1 RSRTRPNP
9 PSRQSRRST
18 VSTQFEGQ
26 IAIVTGAAAGI
37 GNAIA
42 THLAERGAR
51 IVGVDISET
60 LTEALEA
67 LPGTGHLA
75 LPADISDQAAAADAV
90 QRAEREL
97 GVPQILVNSAGVGL
111 FRSGAAAGIGNAIAT
126 HLAERGARIVGVD
139 ISETLTEALEA
150 LPGTG
155 HLALPA
161 DISDQAAAADAVQR
175 AERELG
181 VPQIL
186 VNSAGVGLF

>member
-1 RSRTRPNP
+1 M
-9 PSRQSRRST
+9 
-18 VSTQFEGQ
+18 STQFEGQ

-90 QRAEREL
+90 HRAEREL

-111 FRSGAAAGIGNAIAT
+111 FGPGPRSAP
-126 HLAERGARIVGVD
+126 R
-139 ISETLTEALEA
+139 
-150 LPGTG
+150 TG
-155 HLALPA
+155 P
-161 DISDQAAAADAVQR
+161 R
-175 AERELG
+175 
-181 VPQIL
+181 PCP
-186 VNSAGVGLF
+186 